1 MLGFGVK
8 KDRITMRFPIINSS
22 IICWKSLYMK
32 SKIIFLFLLL
42 PVFVEAQCW
51 KDIASKS
58 DHVLAIHVDGTLW
71 QWGGNQLFYRGQKSP
86 TLVNS
91 DTTWKEIASGTGFYA
106 AIKGDG
112 TLWMWGDNSFGQLGI
127 GNTTNNW
134 NPVQVGTSTDWKDV
148 SCGEGHTVA
157 IKTNGSLWAWGRNNY
172 GQLST
177 GLGRINS
184 SVPVQV
190 GTDTNWKEISA
201 GRYHTLAKKTTNQL
215 FFIGACYGT
224 QFSQPNAVTAATD
237 WADFSASAYVD
248 YAIKQN
254 GTLWKW
260 VHTAAS
266 ASGVTQVG
274 TATNWSKVAS
284 SHGTSIEE
292 HALLIQTNGTLW
304 AIGKN
309 QFGQLGDGTV
319 IEKTLPIQI
328 GTATD
333 WLFVCAGLYTS
344 FALKSNNSLWVW
356 GMNQHTQFG
365 NYKNKNVFQPV
376 ASPSSWKKASTPI
389 SSFSGHTL
397 AIASNGTLW
406 SWGQNNDGQLGIG
419 TTYTHKVLPVQVGTS
434 ADWKQVTNGN
444 FASLAIREN
453 GTLWAWGRNT
463 YGVLGTGTG
472 TSNILT
478 PFQVGTDTTWNQ
490 VSAGNEHV
498 LAIKE
503 NGTLWAWG
511 RNNQGQLGIGSTVDQ
526 VTPVQV
532 GTETTWVWVS
542 AGLQFS
548 TALKSD
554 GTLWTWGSNSHGQ
567 LGRVG
572 VTNIPGL
579 VNSSNPWKTVAAGGY
594 HTVGI
599 KQDSTLWAWG
609 RNDYGQM
616 GNNTSTNSSA
626 PFLIN
631 SSPVWLKIGT
641 GLEHSL
647 AIKTDSTLWVWGRNT
662 NGQTGDT
669 IEYLTALPK
678 TIVPKMIPSTS
689 TWKEID
695 GGNIN
700 SIAITSNGEIN
711 TTGYGFVQDA
721 QLFHSELGYTQL
733 TPLPTNSCT
742 FCPPSD
748 TNLFVSIC
756 SGTSYLFN
764 GNTLT
769 TSGVYTQN
777 LFSIN
782 GCDST
787 IFLNLTVNTPSTGA
801 DTIGACDS
809 YTWPLNGTTYTSSGT
824 YTHVGTNASGCPL
837 TTTLNL
843 TINNSTTAT
852 VSVTACDS
860 YTWALNGTTYTNSG
874 NYTHVGTNA
883 SGCTLTTT
891 LNLTINNSS
900 TATVTESACDSY
912 TWALNGTTYTSSG
925 NYTHIGT
932 NASGCTLTTTLNLTI
947 NNSSTATVTESAC
960 DSYTLALNGTTYTN
974 SGTYTHVGTNAS
986 GCPLTTTLNLTINN
1000 STTAS
1005 ATETACDSYTWTLN
1019 GTSYTSSGAYTHIG
1033 TNASGCPLTTTLNL
1047 TINDLD
1053 VSTTLSGIT
1062 ITVNASDASY
1072 QWIDC
1077 NNGNVIIP
1085 GATAQSFT
1093 ATVNGNYAVIASN
1106 ANCTDTSV
1114 CQAINSVGIKE
1125 FNASFIEVYPNPTS
1139 GNVHILL
1146 GKVFPNTSIKLVNAL
1161 GQAIC
1166 QKTQTSAK
1174 EITFEIEG
1182 APGVYF
1188 LEIETVEQVLG
1199 RIRVIKN

>member
-1 MLGFGVK
+1 
-8 KDRITMRFPIINSS
+8 
-22 IICWKSLYMK
+22 MK
-32 SKIIFLFLLL
+32 LKIIVLLLLL
-42 PVFVEAQCW
+42 PTLLKAQCW

-71 QWGGNQLFYRGQKSP
+71 QWGGNQLFYRGQKTP
-86 TLVNS
+86 TLLSS
-91 DTTWKEIASGTGFYA
+91 DTTWRQIASGTGFYA
-106 AIKGDG
+106 SIKGDG

-134 NPVQVGTSTDWKDV
+134 NPIQVGTATNWKDV

-157 IKTNGSLWAWGRNNY
+157 LKTDGTLWAWGRNNY

-177 GLGRINS
+177 GAGRTNS
-184 SVPVQV
+184 SLPIQV

-201 GRYHTLAKKTTNQL
+201 GRYYTLSKKITNQL

-224 QFSQPNAVTAATD
+224 QFSQPNLVTTATD
-237 WADFSASAYVD
+237 WADFSASTYVD

-292 HALLIQTNGTLW
+292 HALLIKMNGSLW

-309 QFGQLGDGTV
+309 QFGQLGDGTL
-319 IEKTLPIQI
+319 IEKTLPVQI

-333 WLFVCAGLYTS
+333 WSFVCAGLYSS
-344 FALKSNNSLWVW
+344 FALKTNNSLWVW

-376 ASPSSWKKASTPI
+376 ASPSSWKTASTPI

-397 AIASNGTLW
+397 AIRSNGTLW

-419 TTYTHKVLPVQVGTS
+419 TTYTHKVLPVQVGTA

-444 FASLAIREN
+444 FSSLALKEN

-472 TSNILT
+472 SSNILT
-478 PFQVGTDTTWNQ
+478 PFQVGLDTTWEY

-503 NGTLWAWG
+503 NGTLWTWG
-511 RNNQGQLGIGSTVDQ
+511 RNNQGQLGIGSIVDQ
-526 VTPVQV
+526 ATPVQI
-532 GTETTWVWVS
+532 GTDTTWLWVS

-548 TALKSD
+548 TALKID

-579 VNSSNPWKTVAAGGY
+579 VNSSTSWKTIAAGGY
-594 HTVGI
+594 HIVGI

-616 GNNTSTNSSA
+616 GNNTSTNAST
-626 PFLIN
+626 PFLI
-631 SSPVWLKIGT
+631 SSTPEWLKIGT

-647 AIKTDSTLWVWGRNT
+647 AIKTDSTLWIWGRNT

-669 IEYLTALPK
+669 VQYLTALPK

-700 SIAITSNGEIN
+700 SIAIKSTGEIN
-711 TTGYGFVQDA
+711 TTGYSFIQDA
-721 QLFHSELGYTQL
+721 QLFHSELGYTQW

-742 FCPPSD
+742 FCPPVD
-748 TNLFVSIC
+748 TNLFVSVC
-756 SGTSYLFN
+756 SGTSYVFN

-769 TSGVYTQN
+769 SSGVYTQN

-787 IFLNLTVNTPSTGA
+787 VYLNLIVYPPSTSVYTISACDSFTWVNGITYSSSNAIATFVYENSLGCDSTVTLNLTLLNSSSSIDIIESCDAYTWINGQTYTNSNSTATHTLQNAVGCDSIVHLNLTIHPSYSLIDTIETCGPYSWVDGQTYYSSTNTPSVSYSTIHGCDSTISLHLMIHPSYNLV
-801 DTIGACDS
+801 DTIEACGSHPWIDGQTYYGSTNTPSVSYSTIHGCDS
-809 YTWPLNGTTYTSSGT
+809 TITLNLIILPIYSLIETVVSCGHYTWVDGNTYTSS
-824 YTHVGTNASGCPL
+824 TNTPTVFFTSGFGCDSSV
-837 TTTLNL
+837 TLNL
-843 TINNSTTAT
+843 TIETIDNSITE
-852 VSVTACDS
+852 S
-860 YTWALNGTTYTNSG
+860 NGTLSAIQSGVNYQWFDCETNSSI
-874 NYTHVGTNA
+874 VGEISQTITPVLNESYAVILSSNNCSDTSDCFYFGLDNLFELNSSVRISPNPTN
-883 SGCTLTTT
+883 SFI
-891 LNLTINNSS
+891 TINNSLKPFKTKVTDLTGS
-900 TATVTESACDSY
+900 TLIDWSDEKTEQ
-912 TWALNGTTYTSSG
+912 
-925 NYTHIGT
+925 I
-932 NASGCTLTTTLNLTI
+932 I
-947 NNSSTATVTESAC
+947 
-960 DSYTLALNGTTYTN
+960 
-974 SGTYTHVGTNAS
+974 
-986 GCPLTTTLNLTINN
+986 
-1000 STTAS
+1000 
-1005 ATETACDSYTWTLN
+1005 
-1019 GTSYTSSGAYTHIG
+1019 
-1033 TNASGCPLTTTLNL
+1033 
-1047 TINDLD
+1047 DL
-1053 VSTTLSGIT
+1053 
-1062 ITVNASDASY
+1062 
-1072 QWIDC
+1072 
-1077 NNGNVIIP
+1077 
-1085 GATAQSFT
+1085 
-1093 ATVNGNYAVIASN
+1093 
-1106 ANCTDTSV
+1106 
-1114 CQAINSVGIKE
+1114 
-1125 FNASFIEVYPNPTS
+1125 
-1139 GNVHILL
+1139 
-1146 GKVFPNTSIKLVNAL
+1146 SIFQ
-1161 GQAIC
+1161 G
-1166 QKTQTSAK
+1166 
-1174 EITFEIEG
+1174 
-1182 APGVYF
+1182 GVYF
-1188 LEIETVEQVLG
+1188 V
-1199 RIRVIKN
+1199 VIKNENELIVREIIKQ